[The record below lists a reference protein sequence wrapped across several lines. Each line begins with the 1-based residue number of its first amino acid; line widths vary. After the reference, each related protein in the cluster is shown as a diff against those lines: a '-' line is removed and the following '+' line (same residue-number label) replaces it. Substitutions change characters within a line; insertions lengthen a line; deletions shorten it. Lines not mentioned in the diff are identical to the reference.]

1 MIYMTDEKPTIAS
14 RILHLPI
21 LILAGLAI
29 FVIFLIVAVADGIV
43 AAAYE
48 FGNAFRAFFGL
59 YFEIPVIALVLII
72 LGIVMHLRKGKS
84 KSTKSSGTAEPSVS
98 EKPQETSVAP
108 VPEGASNAEVKE
120 EANSNESKKE

>member
-1 MIYMTDEKPTIAS
+1 MMYMTDEKPTLAS

-29 FVIFLIVAVADGIV
+29 FVIFLIVAVAAGIV

-59 YFEIPVIALVLII
+59 YFEIPVIAVVLII
-72 LGIVMHLRKGKS
+72 LGIVLHMRKGRG
-84 KSTKSSGTAEPSVS
+84 KSTKSSETAEPSAS

-108 VPEGASNAEVKE
+108 VPEGTDNAEVKE

>member
-1 MIYMTDEKPTIAS
+1 MYMTDEKPTLAS

-29 FVIFLIVAVADGIV
+29 FVLFLIVAVAAGIV

-59 YFEIPVIALVLII
+59 YFEIPVIAVVLII
-72 LGIVMHLRKGKS
+72 LGIVLHMRKGRG
-84 KSTKSSGTAEPSVS
+84 KSTKSSGTAEPSAS
-98 EKPQETSVAP
+98 EKPHEASVAP
-108 VPEGASNAEVKE
+108 VPEGTGNAEVKE